1 MCSTICL
8 TGKNAYNP
16 GEVGAGDGVCDFVD
30 PGESILGFLLVGTS
44 SDRSRTSLSR
54 LRLLL
59 SESFFVELELELPL
73 LRGAAEIV

>member
-73 LRGAAEIV
+73 LRGAVEIV